1 MIIQHNMMEENGNRQ
16 LGVSRKGNASYT
28 EQLSS
33 GYRINRAA
41 DDAAGLTISEEMR
54 GQIRGLQKAS
64 RNCED
69 GISLFQTADGAMQ
82 EVENII
88 HRMRELCVQGAND
101 TNVTADREAIQIE
114 LDALRDEIDR
124 MHEDTEFN
132 TIKLFQNT
140 KDIVIRKKT
149 TIISTQSVEVVE
161 VPGGTISNMDVR
173 NSMAQIIGREKVSG
187 AGKIDEPLDL
197 TGPGWH
203 KTFSDPIREADPVMS
218 AHIDFSGLGTDY
230 QKNDLYGL
238 GFSSVCGHGCGI
250 HYSVKFVENGGSS
263 TTQSGYRY
271 LMDGSGHAPVLEID
285 LSSINTGSDLV
296 KAIVEAAGK
305 ERNMTR
311 HWHQYAYNDADQNI
325 LYTYDYSGSKIR
337 KGTFT
342 AAAYTTDNKIDIPET
357 IKKTKIVTTP
367 QEIIEKQ
374 TSYRNKKYHLQVG
387 ANSNQDIKFE
397 LPYITSY
404 TLGVDNIGVDNY
416 EYATSSIRDCD
427 HALDYINHERAVMGA
442 LQNRTEH
449 AMENADNMSENLQTS
464 ESKIRD
470 ADMADMMVKYSKTQ
484 ILMEAGVSMLSQTN
498 KINEGI
504 LALLRA

>member
-1 MIIQHNMMEENGNRQ
+1 MIIQHNMTAENGNRQ
-16 LGVSRKGNASYT
+16 LGISRKGNASYT

-132 TIKLFQNT
+132 TIKLFQNP
-140 KDIVIRKKT
+140 KDVVIRKKIT
-149 TIISTQSVEVVE
+149 TILTRKVELVE
-161 VPGGTISNMDVR
+161 VPGGTISNIDVR
-173 NSMAQIIGREKVSG
+173 NSLAQIIGRGKVSR

-197 TGPGWH
+197 TGAGWH
-203 KTFSDPIREADPVMS
+203 KTFDNPAEEANPVMS
-218 AHIDFSGLGTDY
+218 AHIDFSGLGTEY
-230 QKNDLYGL
+230 QKSDLYDL
-238 GFSSVCGHGCGI
+238 GFSSVCGHGCGK
-250 HYSVKFVENGGSS
+250 HYSVKFVENGGGS

-271 LMDGSGHAPVLEID
+271 QMDGSGNAPVLEID

-296 KAIVEAAGK
+296 KAIVEASGK
-305 ERNMTR
+305 ESYMTQ

-325 LYTYDYSGSKIR
+325 LYTYDYSGSKTR
-337 KGTFT
+337 MGKFT
-342 AAAYTTDNKIDIPET
+342 AVAYTTDNKIDIPEK
-357 IKKTKIVTTP
+357 IFKTRIVTTP
-367 QEIIEKQ
+367 QEVIEEQ
-374 TSYRNKKYHLQVG
+374 TRYQDKRYHLQVG
-387 ANSNQDIKFE
+387 ANAEQDIAFE

-416 EYATSSIRDCD
+416 EYATNSIRDCD
-427 HALDYINHERAVMGA
+427 YALEYVNHERAVMGA

-470 ADMADMMVKYSKTQ
+470 VDMADRMVKYSKTQ

-498 KINEGI
+498 KINDGI
-504 LALLRA
+504 LTLLRS